1 MSTETTVLP
10 YFNQPAPEIVPMV
23 HLEAG
28 HKRALMRHFL
38 ALTSRDRYLRFGY
51 AISDE
56 QMQNYINQ
64 IDFDHDEIFGI
75 FNHKLELIAVAHIGI
90 SRMSKDTG
98 EAEFGVSVIPKA
110 QGKGF
115 GYRLFQRAVLFARN
129 HGIQTLTLQ
138 CLSENGPMMHIVRKA
153 GMIVQSSHGETM
165 ASLEIPP
172 ANLPS
177 VLDEWMQSA
186 SARADLAIKKMTY
199 RAAAPG

>member
-1 MSTETTVLP
+1 MGTENTVLP
-10 YFNQPAPEIVPMV
+10 YFNQPAPDIVPMV
-23 HLEAG
+23 HLEACNK
-28 HKRALMRHFL
+28 HALMQHFL

-51 AISDE
+51 AIGDE
-56 QMQNYINQ
+56 QIQIYIDQ
-64 IDFDHDEIFGI
+64 INFDQDEIFGI

-90 SRMSKDTG
+90 SRMPEDTRQ
-98 EAEFGVSVIPKA
+98 AEFGVSVVPKA

-138 CLSENGPMMHIVRKA
+138 CLSENGAMMHIVRKA
-153 GMIVQSSHGETM
+153 GMTVQSNHGETM
-165 ASLEIPP
+165 ASLKIPP

-186 SARADLAIKKMTY
+186 SARADLAIKKMTF
-199 RAAAPG
+199 RAAAPD